1 MSRPAVFLDR
11 DGVLIENRSDY
22 VRSWEHVEFLPGSAA
37 ATQQLSA
44 AGYVIVVV
52 TNQSVVGRGIIS
64 REEAGRINQQVLDEV
79 AAQGGKVDAAY
90 MCPHHPDDGCACRKP
105 APGMLL
111 QAAQELDLDLGQ
123 SFMVGDNISDIE
135 AGRNAGVR
143 TVLVRT
149 GLGEEQARRV
159 QEKFNTG
166 LAIVENLSAAAR
178 YILGKERDE
187 G

>member
-37 ATQQLSA
+37 ATQALSA

-64 REEAGRINQQVLDEV
+64 REEAERINQQVIGEL
-79 AAQGGKVDAAY
+79 AAQGGRIDAAY

-111 QAAQELDLDLGQ
+111 QAAQELDLDLGG

-135 AGRNAGVR
+135 AGRNAGVC

-166 LAIVENLSAAAR
+166 LAIVENLPAAAR